1 MARQE
6 PQERNT
12 LHENTPVMI
21 AVAPNGARK
30 TPQDHPALPITATE
44 LATTASH
51 CLEAGACMIHLHV
64 RDGQLRHSLD
74 PSHYRSA
81 IAAIGDTVGQQLIV
95 QITTE
100 AVGLYRPEEQM
111 QIVRELKPEAV
122 SLALR
127 ELCPTDK
134 EEIQAAEFFQWL
146 HRERVAPQY
155 ILYDFDDIV
164 RFENLKQRGLIPGA
178 HHTILLVLGRY
189 TTDQQSDPEQLAPL
203 LNAIETANTW
213 WLCAFGAT
221 ESACMARA
229 IAEGGHCRVGFEN
242 NLLLPD
248 GSTAADNAALVSL
261 TAQTAR
267 AAGRTVATAE
277 QAREIMGI
285 RA

>member
-1 MARQE
+1 M
-6 PQERNT
+6 N
-12 LHENTPVMI
+12 ENTKVMI

-30 TPQDHPALPITATE
+30 TPQDHPALPITAAE
-44 LATTASH
+44 LATTASR

-64 RDGQLRHSLD
+64 RDRLLRHTLD
-74 PSHYRSA
+74 PAHYKEA
-81 IAAIGDTVGQQLIV
+81 IAAIEDAVGDKLIV

-111 QIVRELKPEAV
+111 QIVREVKPAAV

-127 ELCPTDK
+127 ELCPTEQ

-146 HRERVAPQY
+146 DRERVAPQY
-155 ILYDFDDIV
+155 ILYDRDDIA
-164 RFENLKQRGLIPGA
+164 RFENFKQRGLIPGE

-189 TTDQQSDPEQLAPL
+189 STDQQSDPEQLAPL

-229 IAEGGHCRVGFEN
+229 ISEGGHCRVGFEN

-248 GSTAADNAALVSL
+248 GSTAADNAALVGLVAES
-261 TAQTAR
+261 AC
-267 AAGRTVATAE
+267 AAGKELATAE
-277 QAREIMGI
+277 QARKIMGY
-285 RA
+285 RE